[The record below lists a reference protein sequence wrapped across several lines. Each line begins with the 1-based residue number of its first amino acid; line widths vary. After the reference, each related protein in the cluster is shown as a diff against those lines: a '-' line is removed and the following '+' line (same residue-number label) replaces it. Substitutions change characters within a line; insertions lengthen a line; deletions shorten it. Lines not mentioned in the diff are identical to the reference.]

1 MKEIKV
7 RNNPLNLRVY
17 INGEPDL
24 NLLPKEFWQLIIS
37 ECETQ
42 IEKDAETLRKRKK
55 ILQMD

>member
-7 RNNPLNLRVY
+7 RSNSLNLRVY
-17 INGEPDL
+17 INHEPDL
-24 NLLPKEFWQLIIS
+24 NLLPKDYWQLLIS

-55 ILQMD
+55 ILKMN